1 MKCKDC
7 CSYRPSDFI
16 KGQGTC
22 KESLLTVSTNKEC
35 NLSLKEKQSHHKI
48 INKKIINGE
57 KESANKMEEYIRD
70 YNNISL
76 DDIVERIN
84 YKILNC
90 VERNVNAG
98 KLEDKF
104 CLEELSMLQK
114 AKELFLDCADEIYEE
129 RLEESNVE
137 EE

>member
-16 KGQGTC
+16 GGQGTC
-22 KESLLTVSTNKEC
+22 EQSLLTVTTDKEC
-35 NLSLKEKQSHHKI
+35 NLYLKEKQSQH
-48 INKKIINGE
+48 KIINGE
-57 KESANKMEEYIRD
+57 KENVNKMEEYIRD

-76 DDIVERIN
+76 DDIIERIN
-84 YKILNC
+84 YKILDC

-98 KLEDKF
+98 KLENS
-104 CLEELSMLQK
+104 LEELSMLQRTK
-114 AKELFLDCADEIYEE
+114 DVLQECVDDIYEE
-129 RLEESNVE
+129 RLEESDKE

>member
-7 CSYRPSDFI
+7 CSYRPSDFD
-16 KGQGTC
+16 KDWGTC
-22 KESLLTVSTNKEC
+22 KESLLTVTTDREC
-35 NLSLKEKQSHHKI
+35 SLLLKEKQSQY
-48 INKKIINGE
+48 KIINGE
-57 KESANKMEEYIRD
+57 RGANKMEEYIRD
-70 YNNISL
+70 YNDISL
-76 DDIVERIN
+76 DEIIERIN

-104 CLEELSMLQK
+104 CLEELSMLQR
-114 AKELFLDCADEIYEE
+114 AKDILQECADEIYEE
-129 RLEESNVE
+129 NLEESDVE

>member
-7 CSYRPSDFI
+7 CSYRPSDFD
-16 KGQGTC
+16 KDWGTC
-22 KESLLTVSTNKEC
+22 KESLLTVTTDKEC
-35 NLSLKEKQSHHKI
+35 SLLLKEKQSQH
-48 INKKIINGE
+48 KIINGE
-57 KESANKMEEYIRD
+57 KENVNKMEEYIRD

-76 DDIVERIN
+76 DNIIERIN

-114 AKELFLDCADEIYEE
+114 AKDVLQECVDDIYEE
-129 RLEESNVE
+129 RLEESDVE

>member
-16 KGQGTC
+16 EGQGTC
-22 KESLLTVSTNKEC
+22 KESLQPVTTNKEC
-35 NLSLKEKQSHHKI
+35 NLYLKEKQPQHKI
-48 INKKIINGE
+48 INKE
-57 KESANKMEEYIRD
+57 KENVNKMEEYIRD

-84 YKILNC
+84 YKILDC

-114 AKELFLDCADEIYEE
+114 TKELFLDCADEIYEE
-129 RLEESNVE
+129 RLEESDME

>member
-16 KGQGTC
+16 EGQGTC
-22 KESLLTVSTNKEC
+22 KESLLTVTTDKEC
-35 NLSLKEKQSHHKI
+35 NLYLKEKQPQHKI
-48 INKKIINGE
+48 INKE
-57 KESANKMEEYIRD
+57 KESVNKMEEYIRD
-70 YNNISL
+70 YNGITL
-76 DDIVERIN
+76 DDIIGRIN

-90 VERNVNAG
+90 VEGNVNAG

-129 RLEESNVE
+129 RLEESDME
-137 EE
+137 EEE